1 MSNSK
6 MDEEK
11 LKALLLETNEEFKR
25 VYEQHQNYERD
36 LGELQS
42 KSFLSEE
49 EKIQIVKLKK
59 KKLKLKDKLYAV
71 MSEYRKSHNLD

>member
-1 MSNSK
+1 